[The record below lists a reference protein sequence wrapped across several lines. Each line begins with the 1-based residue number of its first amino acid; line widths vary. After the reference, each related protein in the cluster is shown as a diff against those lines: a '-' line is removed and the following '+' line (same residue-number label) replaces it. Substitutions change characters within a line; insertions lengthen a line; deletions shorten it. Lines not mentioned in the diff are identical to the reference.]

1 MDKKAEHEKE
11 VLIELIS
18 AAKLQIDL
26 SSIETRNPPEPDI
39 HCIDA
44 KGAIYFELSRLLDEE
59 MQRMR
64 LHMMQRAPEPV
75 SFSDYNVKLP
85 ERETLK
91 RKIEKNYQTE
101 GKPLE
106 LVLYYD
112 NTNWLIG
119 DVPVFYDNFPWHA
132 EHVMLPLC
140 ISQNKFQR
148 VWVYERHLKTVLWC
162 YEASIY

>member
-1 MDKKAEHEKE
+1 MNKKAEHEKE

-26 SSIETRNPPEPDI
+26 SSIENRNPPEPDI
-39 HCIDA
+39 HCINA
-44 KGAIYFELSRLLDEE
+44 QGAIYFELCRLLDQG
-59 MQRMR
+59 MQRMI
-64 LHMMQRAPEPV
+64 LDMMHSAPEPV
-75 SFSDYNVKLP
+75 SPSNYNVKLP
-85 ERETLK
+85 ERELLK
-91 RKIEKNYQTE
+91 RKIEKKYQTE

-112 NTNWLIG
+112 NTNWLVG
-119 DVPVFYDNFPWHA
+119 DVPVFYEDFPSHA

-140 ISQNKFQR
+140 KSQNKFQR

-162 YEASIY
+162 YQSNN

>member
-1 MDKKAEHEKE
+1 MSKKADHEKE

-18 AAKLQIDL
+18 AAKLNIDL
-26 SSIETRNPPEPDI
+26 SSIETRTPPEPDI

-44 KGAIYFELSRLLDEE
+44 QGPIYFELSRQLDPE

-64 LHMMQRAPEPV
+64 LDMMHRSPEPV

-85 ERETLK
+85 ERELLK

-112 NTNWLIG
+112 NTSWLVG
-119 DVPVFYDNFPWHA
+119 DFPVFYDDFPWHA
-132 EHVMLPLC
+132 EHVMLPIC
-140 ISQNKFQR
+140 EKQNKFRR
-148 VWVYERHLKTVLWC
+148 VWVYERHLKTVMWC
-162 YEASIY
+162 YQANF